1 LADSAEKVAV
11 FIDWQNAYKTAR
23 EAFGLQDMPNERGN
37 FSPLRLSKILAA
49 GNDRG
54 RSAELVAIEIFRGL
68 PSSKHDPT
76 GYAAN
81 RRQAAAWKAEAG
93 ELITPHMRP
102 LRYPRNFPNEP
113 AVEKG
118 VDVQLA
124 VNAIEATLRKRCTV
138 AIILSHDTD
147 LLPVPETIA
156 KLVGPQRVETASWVS
171 PWFRSRL
178 RPKADVYH
186 HEISEQVFD
195 LVETPVNY
203 AHAKK

>member
-1 LADSAEKVAV
+1 LAEPAPKVAV
-11 FIDWQNAYKTAR
+11 FVDWQNAYKTAR

-54 RSAELVAIEIFRGL
+54 KLGQLVCIEIFRGL

-81 RRQAAAWKAEAG
+81 RRQAAAWKAEG
-93 ELITPHMRP
+93 GDLIAPHMRP
-102 LRYPRNFPNEP
+102 LRYPRNFPEEP

-124 VNAIEATLRKRCTV
+124 VNAIEATLRKRCDV

-156 KLVGPQRVETASWVS
+156 RLVGPQRVETASWVS

-178 RPKADVYH
+178 RPKANVYH
-186 HEISEQVFD
+186 HEISEQVFE

-203 AHAKK
+203 ARARS